1 MGKITQVTRVVRTG
15 RRDGV
20 RFDISGYRTMN
31 DNTSMPGSR
40 VPEPA
45 PAPVPG
51 PAAPA
56 ESEPA
61 ETVGRYQA
69 IFALAGRS
77 FFPIAFLARLP
88 LAMLTVGALTLITEV
103 SGSYALGGFA
113 AGGVGIGSAVG
124 APLLG
129 YLADRIGQRPV
140 LLSTAVLNPVAIG
153 LFLLTAALLE
163 PSGAA
168 FWMLAAAF
176 FMGAS
181 CPQVGPMARVRW
193 MAMTARRPQG
203 REMDTALSYEGTAD
217 ELTFVLGP
225 ALVGLLAAAVAPWL
239 PLALAAVL
247 TAAMVSAFAVHR
259 TVGFVVPASRRPAA
273 RKGRNGSSAAA
284 EESAP
289 AGGTEAPRTRWLVI
303 MLPVL
308 GMVAMGSF
316 FGSTQTSLTAFA
328 GSFGVASSA
337 GLLYAVMG
345 LSSAVA
351 ALSVAFWPERF
362 GPAARWMLC
371 AAAMTAFSLLLFLP
385 QDIATMLV
393 VLLVLGI
400 PVGPTMVSIFG
411 IGAIV
416 APPRLMGTVMT
427 LLASG
432 VVTGTALGSAVAGRL
447 ADSYGY
453 SHAFIVPSAAA
464 GALLLLSL
472 VASRAAAA
480 RRRAAA

>member
-1 MGKITQVTRVVRTG
+1 M
-15 RRDGV
+15 
-20 RFDISGYRTMN
+20 RFNVPGYRTM
-31 DNTSMPGSR
+31 TQETPTPRS
-40 VPEPA
+40 PEGAPA
-45 PAPVPG
+45 PAG
-51 PAAPA
+51 
-56 ESEPA
+56 
-61 ETVGRYQA
+61 GRYRA

-88 LAMLTVGALTLITEV
+88 LAMLTIGALTLVTEV
-103 SGSYALGGFA
+103 SGSYALGGLA

-129 YLADRIGQRPV
+129 YLADRVGQRPV
-140 LLSTAVLNPVAIG
+140 LLATAVGNPLAIG
-153 LFLLTAALLE
+153 LFLLSAALLDLDGT
-163 PSGAA
+163 SL
-168 FWMLAAAF
+168 WVLAAAF
-176 FMGAS
+176 LMGAS

-193 MAMTARRPQG
+193 MAMTSSRPQG

-247 TAAMVSAFAVHR
+247 TATMVTAFAVHP
-259 TVGFVVPASRRPAA
+259 TVDYVVPAARRPVGAA
-273 RKGRNGSSAAA
+273 RPRRTAGATKTGAAA
-284 EESAP
+284 ATDQGK
-289 AGGTEAPRTRWLVI
+289 AEARERTNWLVI

-362 GPAARWMLC
+362 GPAARWVLC
-371 AAAMTAFSLLLFLP
+371 AAAMSALTLLLYVP
-385 QDIATMLV
+385 GDIATMLV

-411 IGAIV
+411 IGALV
-416 APPRLMGTVMT
+416 APRELMGTVMT

-447 ADSYGY
+447 ADSFGYG
-453 SHAFIVPSAAA
+453 HAFMVPTGSAL
-464 GALLLLSL
+464 ALLLLGL
-472 VASRAAAA
+472 VAARAAGA

>member
-1 MGKITQVTRVVRTG
+1 MTQDTSTPTQAPSP
-15 RRDGV
+15 D
-20 RFDISGYRTMN
+20 
-31 DNTSMPGSR
+31 SMPAD
-40 VPEPA
+40 PA
-45 PAPVPG
+45 KTPSAG
-51 PAAPA
+51 
-56 ESEPA
+56 
-61 ETVGRYQA
+61 GRYQA
-69 IFALAGRS
+69 IFALAGKS

-103 SGSYALGGFA
+103 SDSYALGGLA
-113 AGGVGIGSAVG
+113 AGGVGVGSAVG

-140 LLSTAVLNPVAIG
+140 LLGTAVLNPVAIG
-153 LFLLTAALLE
+153 LFLLSAALLD
-163 PSGAA
+163 PADA
-168 FWMLAAAF
+168 PFWMLAAAL

-203 REMDTALSYEGTAD
+203 REMDTALAYEGTAD

-239 PLALAAVL
+239 PLVLAAVL
-247 TAAMVSAFAVHR
+247 TITMVTAFAVHH
-259 TVGFVVPASRRPAA
+259 TVEHVVPTSRRPKIA
-273 RKGRNGSSAAA
+273 RKGAAPGVPDP
-284 EESAP
+284 EAP
-289 AGGTEAPRTRWLVI
+289 APRERPQWLLI
-303 MLPVL
+303 MVPVL

-328 GSFGVASSA
+328 GSFGMATSA
-337 GLLYAVMG
+337 GLIYAAMA

-362 GPAARWMLC
+362 GTAGRWVLC
-371 AAAMTAFSLLLFLP
+371 AAAMLAFTLLLFLP
-385 QDIATMLV
+385 SSIGTMVV
-393 VLLVLGI
+393 VLLILGL

-416 APPRLMGTVMT
+416 APRELMGTVMT

-432 VVTGTALGSAVAGRL
+432 VVTGQALGSSVAGGL
-447 ADSYGY
+447 ADSFGH
-453 SHAFIVPSAAA
+453 SHAFIVPTASAA
-464 GALLLLSL
+464 ALLLLSL
-472 VASRAAAA
+472 VAVRAARKRSAA
-480 RRRAAA
+480 

>member
-1 MGKITQVTRVVRTG
+1 MTP
-15 RRDGV
+15 
-20 RFDISGYRTMN
+20 
-31 DNTSMPGSR
+31 NTPSPTPST
-40 VPEPA
+40 PA
-45 PAPVPG
+45 DEAAGAPPA
-51 PAAPA
+51 
-56 ESEPA
+56 
-61 ETVGRYQA
+61 GRYQA

-77 FFPIAFLARLP
+77 FFPVAFLARLP

-153 LFLLTAALLE
+153 LFLLTAGLLD
-163 PSGAA
+163 PAGSPVWMLIAA
-168 FWMLAAAF
+168 FA
-176 FMGAS
+176 MGAS

-193 MAMTARRPQG
+193 MAMTARRPRG

-247 TAAMVSAFAVHR
+247 TATMVAAFAVHP
-259 TVGFVVPASRRPAA
+259 TVEYVVPSSRRPGGGRPKTGRGTKQQDRTSGSA
-273 RKGRNGSSAAA
+273 R
-284 EESAP
+284 P
-289 AGGTEAPRTRWLVI
+289 QWLLI

-308 GMVAMGSF
+308 GMVAMGTF

-345 LSSAVA
+345 LSSAAA

-362 GPAARWMLC
+362 GSAARWLLC
-371 AAAMTAFSLLLFLP
+371 AGAMTVLALLLFLP
-385 QDIATMLV
+385 ADIATMLV
-393 VLLVLGI
+393 VLFVLGI

-416 APPRLMGTVMT
+416 APRELMGTVMT

-432 VVTGTALGSAVAGRL
+432 VVTGTALGSSVAGRL
-447 ADSYGY
+447 ADSGGY
-453 SHAFIVPSAAA
+453 QHAFIVPAAAA
-464 GALLLLSL
+464 GALLLLGL
-472 VASRAAAA
+472 VAVRAAAV
-480 RRRAAA
+480 RRNA

>member
-1 MGKITQVTRVVRTG
+1 MTH
-15 RRDGV
+15 
-20 RFDISGYRTMN
+20 N
-31 DNTSMPGSR
+31 NTSPT
-40 VPEPA
+40 PA
-45 PAPVPG
+45 VTAAAANAAADTAVHEASAHNA
-51 PAAPA
+51 AAPA
-56 ESEPA
+56 ASSPG
-61 ETVGRYQA
+61 GRYQA
-69 IFALAGRS
+69 IFALAGKS
-77 FFPIAFLARLP
+77 FFPVAFLARLP

-103 SGSYALGGFA
+103 SGSYALGGLA

-140 LLSTAVLNPVAIG
+140 LLGTAVLNPVAIG
-153 LFLLTAALLE
+153 LFLLSAALLD
-163 PSGAA
+163 PSDGPL
-168 FWMLAAAF
+168 WMLAAAL
-176 FMGAS
+176 FMGIS

-203 REMDTALSYEGTAD
+203 REMDTALAYEGTAD

-225 ALVGLLAAAVAPWL
+225 ALVGLLAAAVAPWM

-247 TAAMVSAFAVHR
+247 TASMVTAFAVHR
-259 TVGFVVPASRRPAA
+259 TVEHVVPAARRARTSRKGVAPAA
-273 RKGRNGSSAAA
+273 GQADDT
-284 EESAP
+284 AP
-289 AGGTEAPRTRWLVI
+289 VNRPQWLVI
-303 MLPVL
+303 MVPVL

-337 GLLYAVMG
+337 GLIYAVMA

-362 GPAARWMLC
+362 GTAGRWVLC
-371 AAAMTAFSLLLFLP
+371 AAAMTAFTLLLFLP
-385 QDIATMLV
+385 ADIGTMVV

-416 APPRLMGTVMT
+416 APRELMGTVMT
-427 LLASG
+427 MLASG
-432 VVTGTALGSAVAGRL
+432 VVTGTALGSSVAGRL
-447 ADSYGY
+447 ADSHGY
-453 SHAFIVPSAAA
+453 SHAFMVPTASAAA
-464 GALLLLSL
+464 LLVLSL
-472 VASRAAAA
+472 VAVRAASRNASRKQA
-480 RRRAAA
+480 QA